1 MSKRYSVV
9 LVPLLINGI
18 VDASHNLGEEVFGK
32 RQEHHLDLR
41 VYG

>member
-18 VDASHNLGEEVFGK
+18 ADASNSSIDEVVGK
-32 RQEHHLDLR
+32 KARTPS
-41 VYG
+41 

>member
-18 VDASHNLGEEVFGK
+18 ADASNRFTDEVFGRK
-32 RQEHHLDLR
+32 ARTPS
-41 VYG
+41 